1 MAQMMAVD
9 ALSHKRDI
17 KAIECVKNILNS
29 MINVLVLHNITSYL
43 LRQFGIQHYTT
54 GEIHMQTSYVC
65 WNEKE
70 IADIIISMD
79 RYLHAE

>member
-1 MAQMMAVD
+1 MARMMAVD
-9 ALSHKRDI
+9 ALSHIRDI
-17 KAIECVKNILNS
+17 QAIECVKNILNF
-29 MINVLVLHNITSYL
+29 IIDVLVLHNKTTYP
-43 LRQFGIQHYTT
+43 LRQFRIQHYTT
-54 GEIHMQTSYVC
+54 GEIQMQTSYVC